1 MQHNSIWNS
10 ERDYWKH
17 SESYKVKHLRNIYIY
32 IYIYIYISIRV
43 KEKESSRNQVLCTVN
58 IYRTKISLL
67 INYPQKQKFIL
78 EFVPIVQLWALEN
91 KTAISISDQKLKKVL
106 GELKV

>member
-1 MQHNSIWNS
+1 MKTQRKLQS
-10 ERDYWKH
+10 KTF
-17 SESYKVKHLRNIYIY
+17 KKYIY
-32 IYIYIYISIRV
+32 IYIYIISIRV

>member
-17 SESYKVKHLRNIYIY
+17 SESYKVKHL
-32 IYIYIYISIRV
+32 SIRV

>member
-17 SESYKVKHLRNIYIY
+17 SESYKVKHLRN
-32 IYIYIYISIRV
+32 ISIRV